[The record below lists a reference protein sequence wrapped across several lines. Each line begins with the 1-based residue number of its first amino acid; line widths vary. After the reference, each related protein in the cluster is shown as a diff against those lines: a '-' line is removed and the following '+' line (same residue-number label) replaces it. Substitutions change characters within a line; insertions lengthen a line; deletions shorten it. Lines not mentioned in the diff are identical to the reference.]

1 MLNAW
6 TQFSGYS
13 FGTISERV
21 KLVPA
26 INLPVSGS
34 NTVTYSVISGSLP
47 GGLRIEGNQIVGT
60 PYEVPRVTE
69 YTFCIRQTDGT
80 NISDRTYK
88 ITVEGADSPEFS
100 TPAGDLAIGENN
112 QFFVMDSSYVDYQI
126 QAFDADL
133 ATGQTLSYFIA
144 SGDGELPPG
153 LTLTKDGRI
162 VGLIKPVISI
172 KPTDGNGTYDNSYF
186 DAVAFDFAYR
196 PTNGF
201 DSYIYDT
208 VFFDYS
214 LASQGPRKL
223 NRNYEFVVS
232 VTDGDVTPSTTVSTT
247 GSTVNVTG
255 SVIGDT
261 LTVTSGSGIV
271 AGMTLY
277 SNSFGFIPD
286 TKILS
291 FGTSGTSGTGGGGT
305 YKLSAPQVN
314 NIAPLTVLSLSNE
327 TYVTSYVAKRKFK
340 IFVVG
345 DDYFRADNTTWL
357 DSTGLFTADV
367 TYLRAPI
374 WLTPANLGTY
384 RANNYVTLILDIYD
398 TGEIIYTLEELNPD
412 NTPSTLPPG
421 MEFDLTTAEVY
432 GTIPYQPAITKVYT
446 FTVTAT
452 RFGDKGDQAI
462 SSRTFTVR
470 VIGEVDSV
478 ITWNTAQDLGTINAN
493 FVSTLKVEAT
503 TTVPNAV
510 VLYTVVSG
518 SLPPGLSLDLNG
530 EIVGKVNQYATL
542 DGNVVIKPGLT
553 TFDNNAFSL
562 DGGTTTVDR
571 VYTCTILARDQLG
584 YSATTR
590 TFTITIETPNQLT
603 FSNIRTKPFLNLTQR
618 AIWKDFINNTTVF
631 TPGSIY
637 RPNDPNFGV
646 QSDLSLLVY
655 AGIETSAS
663 AKYISA
669 IGLNH
674 KRKRFH
680 FGSVKKAVAVIPG
693 TTDQVYE
700 VVYVEMIDPLESNG
714 KVLPKQLKKL
724 SLQPNTIRTD
734 NSTSIWETG
743 FTPSTDANKLA
754 KLAVEA
760 PIAVRPDPI
769 ITTDSTGYQISNP
782 NADTYFPSS
791 VSIWRD
797 RIKNW
802 ADDDLNGLASERNY
816 LPLWM
821 RSIQPGGKQE
831 LGFQLAVPLCYC
843 KLGMA
848 DDIILNIKFSGFDF
862 KVLDYTA
869 DRYIID
875 SVEGST
881 GDKYLVFK
889 NDRITV

>member
-1 MLNAW
+1 MLNTW
-6 TQFSGYS
+6 TQPSGYS

-34 NTVTYSVISGSLP
+34 STVTYSVISGSLP

-69 YTFCIRQTDGT
+69 YTFCIRQTNGI

-88 ITVEGADSPEFS
+88 ITVEGADAPEFS
-100 TPAGDLAIGENN
+100 TPEGDLDIGEHH

-223 NRNYEFVVS
+223 NRNYEFVIS
-232 VTDGDVTPSTTVSTT
+232 VTDGDVTPSTTVT
-247 GSTVNVTG
+247 VTG
-255 SVIGDT
+255 
-261 LTVTSGSGIV
+261 
-271 AGMTLY
+271 
-277 SNSFGFIPD
+277 N
-286 TKILS
+286 
-291 FGTSGTSGTGGGGT
+291 
-305 YKLSAPQVN
+305 VN
-314 NIAPLTVLSLSNE
+314 DNNE
-327 TYVTSYVAKRKFK
+327 VFTTNYVAKRKFK

-384 RANNYVTLILDIYD
+384 RANNYITLILDIYD
-398 TGEIIYTLEELNPD
+398 TGEIVYALEDLNPD

-421 MEFDLTTAEVY
+421 TEFDPTTAEVY
-432 GTIPYQPAITKVYT
+432 GTVPYQPAITKDYT

-452 RFGDKGDQAI
+452 RFGDKGDQAS

-470 VIGEVDSV
+470 IIGEVDSV

-503 TTVPNAV
+503 TTVLDAV

-542 DGNVVIKPGLT
+542 DGDVVINPGLT
-553 TFDNNAFSL
+553 TFDNNTFSL

-618 AIWKDFINNTTVF
+618 ALWKDFINNTTVF
-631 TPGSIY
+631 TPNSIY
-637 RPNDPNFGV
+637 RPNDTNFGV
-646 QSDLSLLVY
+646 QADLSLLVY

-669 IGLNH
+669 MGLNH
-674 KRKRFH
+674 KRKRFQ

-693 TTDQVYE
+693 TTNQVYE
-700 VVYVEMIDPLESNG
+700 VVYVEMIDPLEPNG
-714 KVLPKQLKKL
+714 KVLPKQLTRL

-734 NSTSIWETG
+734 NSTSIWEAG
-743 FTPSTDANKLA
+743 FTPKTDAAKRA
-754 KLAVEA
+754 KLEVEA
-760 PIAVRPDPI
+760 PIAVRPEPI
-769 ITTDSTGYQISNP
+769 ITADGSGYQISNP

-791 VSIWRD
+791 INIWRD

-802 ADDDLNGLASERNY
+802 ADYDLNGLATERNY

-843 KLGMA
+843 KVGMA
-848 DDIILNIKFSGFDF
+848 DDIILNIKYSGFDF

>member
-13 FGTISERV
+13 FGTIPERV

-34 NTVTYSVISGSLP
+34 NVVTYSVISGSLP
-47 GGLRIEGNQIVGT
+47 GGLRIEGDQIVGT

-69 YTFCIRQTDGT
+69 YTFCIRQTDGIL
-80 NISDRTYK
+80 ISDRTYK
-88 ITVEGADSPEFS
+88 LTVEGADAPEFS
-100 TPAGDLAIGENN
+100 TPEGDLAIGDHS

-126 QAFDADL
+126 EAFDADL

-232 VTDGDVTPSTTVSTT
+232 VTDGDVTPSTTVT
-247 GSTVNVTG
+247 VTG
-255 SVIGDT
+255 NIND
-261 LTVTSGSGIV
+261 
-271 AGMTLY
+271 
-277 SNSFGFIPD
+277 
-286 TKILS
+286 
-291 FGTSGTSGTGGGGT
+291 
-305 YKLSAPQVN
+305 N
-314 NIAPLTVLSLSNE
+314 NEVFT
-327 TYVTSYVAKRKFK
+327 TSYVAKRKFK

-384 RANNYVTLILDIYD
+384 RANNYITLILDVYD
-398 TGEIIYTLEELNPD
+398 SGEIIYALEDLNPD
-412 NTPSTLPPG
+412 STPSTLPPG
-421 MEFDLTTAEVY
+421 TEFDLTTAEVY
-432 GTIPYQPAITKVYT
+432 GTVPYQPAITKVYT

-452 RFGDKGDQAI
+452 RFGDKGDQAS

-470 VIGEVDSV
+470 IIGEVDSV
-478 ITWNTAQDLGTINAN
+478 ITWNTPQNLGTINAN

-503 TTVPNAV
+503 STVPDAV
-510 VLYTVVSG
+510 VLYTIVSG
-518 SLPPGLSLDLNG
+518 NLPPGLSLDLNG

-542 DGNVVIKPGLT
+542 DGDVVVNPGLT
-553 TFDNNAFSL
+553 TFDNNLFSL

-571 VYTCTILARDQLG
+571 VYNCTILARDQLG

-631 TPGSIY
+631 TPSSIY

-646 QSDLSLLVY
+646 QDDLSLLVY

-669 IGLNH
+669 MGLNH
-674 KRKRFH
+674 KRKRFR
-680 FGSVKKAVAVIPG
+680 FGSVKKAVAVVPG

-700 VVYVEMIDPLESNG
+700 VIYVEMIDPLEVNG
-714 KVLPKQLKKL
+714 KILPKQLKKL

-734 NSTSIWETG
+734 NSISIWEAG
-743 FTPSTDANKLA
+743 FTPKTDAEKRARLE
-754 KLAVEA
+754 VEA
-760 PIAVRPDPI
+760 PTAIRPDPI
-769 ITTDSTGYQISNP
+769 ITIDSSGYQISNP

-791 VSIWRD
+791 IHIWRD

-802 ADDDLNGLASERNY
+802 ADDDHNGLASERNY

-843 KLGMA
+843 KVGMA

>member
-1 MLNAW
+1 MLNTW
-6 TQFSGYS
+6 TQPSGYS
-13 FGTISERV
+13 FGTLTERV

-26 INLPVSGS
+26 IDLPISGS
-34 NTVTYSVISGSLP
+34 NAVTYTVISGSLP
-47 GGLRIEGNQIVGT
+47 DGLRIEADQIIGT
-60 PYEVPRVTE
+60 PYEVARVTE
-69 YTFCIRQTDGT
+69 YTFCIRQSDGT

-88 ITVEGADSPEFS
+88 ITVEGADAPEFS
-100 TPAGDLAIGENN
+100 TPEGDLSIGTNN

-144 SGDGELPPG
+144 AGDGELPPG

-172 KPTDGNGTYDNSYF
+172 KSTDGNGTYDNSYF

-201 DSYIYDT
+201 DSYVYDT
-208 VFFDYS
+208 VFFDFS
-214 LASQGPRKL
+214 LASQVPRKL
-223 NRNYEFVVS
+223 NRNYEFIIS
-232 VTDGDVTPSTTVSTT
+232 VTDGEVTPSTTVS
-247 GSTVNVTG
+247 VTG
-255 SVIGDT
+255 SIND
-261 LTVTSGSGIV
+261 
-271 AGMTLY
+271 
-277 SNSFGFIPD
+277 
-286 TKILS
+286 
-291 FGTSGTSGTGGGGT
+291 
-305 YKLSAPQVN
+305 N
-314 NIAPLTVLSLSNE
+314 NEVFT
-327 TYVTSYVAKRKFK
+327 TTYVAKRKFK

-357 DSTGLFTADV
+357 DGSGLFTADV

-374 WLTPANLGTY
+374 WLTPANLGTR
-384 RANNYVTLILDIYD
+384 RANNYVTFILDTYD
-398 TGEIIYTLEELNPD
+398 SGEIFYTLEDLNPD
-412 NTPSTLPPG
+412 NTASTLPPG
-421 MEFDLTTAEVY
+421 TEFDPTTAEVY

-446 FTVTAT
+446 FTITAT
-452 RFGDKGDQAI
+452 RFGDKGDTAS

-470 VIGEVDSV
+470 IIGEVDSV
-478 ITWNTAQDLGTINAN
+478 ISWGTDQNLGTINAN

-503 TTVPNAV
+503 STIPDAV
-510 VLYTVVSG
+510 VLYTVVNG
-518 SLPPGLSLDLNG
+518 SLPPGLALDLNG
-530 EIVGKVNQYATL
+530 EIVGKVNQYATIE
-542 DGNVVIKPGLT
+542 DSVVIKPGLT
-553 TFDNNAFSL
+553 TFDNNLLSL
-562 DGGTTTVDR
+562 DGSTTTVDR
-571 VYTCTILARDQLG
+571 VYNFTILARDQLG

-618 AIWKDFINNTTVF
+618 ALWKDFINDTSVF

-637 RPNDPNFGV
+637 RPNDTNFGV

-669 IGLNH
+669 MGLNH

-700 VVYVEMIDPLESNG
+700 VVYVEMIDPLEANG
-714 KVLPKQLKKL
+714 KVLPKQLKNL
-724 SLQPNTIRTD
+724 SLQPNTILAD

-743 FTPSTDANKLA
+743 FTPKTDAAKRA
-754 KLAVEA
+754 KLEVEA
-760 PIAVRPDPI
+760 ANAVRPDPI
-769 ITTDSTGYQISNP
+769 ITADGSGYQISNP
-782 NADTYFPSS
+782 NTNTYFPSS
-791 VSIWRD
+791 ISIWRD

-802 ADDDLNGLASERNY
+802 ADDAGDGLASERNY

-843 KLGMA
+843 KLGTA
-848 DDIILNIKFSGFDF
+848 DDILLNIKFSGFDF

>member
-1 MLNAW
+1 MLNTW

-34 NTVTYSVISGSLP
+34 NAVTYSVISGGLP
-47 GGLRIEGNQIVGT
+47 GGLRIEGNKIVGT

-88 ITVEGADSPEFS
+88 ITVEGADAPEFS
-100 TPAGDLAIGENN
+100 TPEGDLDIGENH

-223 NRNYEFVVS
+223 NRNYEFIVS
-232 VTDGDVTPSTTVSTT
+232 VTDGDVTPSTTVT
-247 GSTVNVTG
+247 VTG
-255 SVIGDT
+255 NIND
-261 LTVTSGSGIV
+261 
-271 AGMTLY
+271 
-277 SNSFGFIPD
+277 
-286 TKILS
+286 
-291 FGTSGTSGTGGGGT
+291 
-305 YKLSAPQVN
+305 N
-314 NIAPLTVLSLSNE
+314 NEVFT
-327 TYVTSYVAKRKFK
+327 TTYVAKRKFK

-374 WLTPANLGTY
+374 WLTPANLGIY

-398 TGEIIYTLEELNPD
+398 TGEIIYALEDLNP
-412 NTPSTLPPG
+412 NSTPSTLPPG
-421 MEFDLTTAEVY
+421 MEFDPTTAEVY
-432 GTIPYQPAITKVYT
+432 GTVPYQPAITKTYT

-452 RFGDKGDQAI
+452 RFGDKGDQAS
-462 SSRTFTVR
+462 SSRTFTVQI
-470 VIGEVDSV
+470 IGEVDSV

-510 VLYTVVSG
+510 VLYTVVNG
-518 SLPPGLSLDLNG
+518 SLPPGLSLDLEG
-530 EIVGKVNQYATL
+530 EIVGKVNQYAIL
-542 DGNVVIKPGLT
+542 DNDVVINPGLT

-603 FSNIRTKPFLNLTQR
+603 FSNIKTKPFLNLTQR
-618 AIWKDFINNTTVF
+618 AIWRDFINNTTVF
-631 TPGSIY
+631 TPSSIY
-637 RPNDPNFGV
+637 RPNDTNFGV

-669 IGLNH
+669 MGLNH
-674 KRKRFH
+674 KRKRFQ
-680 FGSVKKAVAVIPG
+680 FGTVKKAVAVVPG

-700 VVYVEMIDPLESNG
+700 VVYVEMIDPLEPNG
-714 KVLPKQLKKL
+714 KVLPNQLTRL
-724 SLQPNTIRTD
+724 SLQPNTIRAD
-734 NSTSIWETG
+734 NSTSIWEAG
-743 FTPSTDANKLA
+743 FTPKTDTIKKA
-754 KLAVEA
+754 KLEVEA
-760 PIAVRPDPI
+760 PIAVRPDPVV
-769 ITTDSTGYQISNP
+769 TADSAGYQISNP

-791 VSIWRD
+791 IHIWRS

-802 ADDDLNGLASERNY
+802 MDDDLNGLASERNY

-848 DDIILNIKFSGFDF
+848 DDIILNIKYSGFDF
-862 KVLDYTA
+862 KALDYTA